1 MPAKAIKLDHK
12 GNEKSN
18 SKTPSRFI
26 KLKKVINKPSEAGK
40 ALVKANKRKGNPKG
54 HKAIKHVLWLTNN
67 IYITTDRACY
77 HVCVV
82 NDKAGKKDIHT
93 VYATNL
99 QDALKLAIKY
109 GIKIPMD
116 VQELSDKLDHLYEVI
131 MDRIPLGV
139 RPKDLFEEY
148 KGDLADAEE

>member
-1 MPAKAIKLDHK
+1 M
-12 GNEKSN
+12 
-18 SKTPSRFI
+18 
-26 KLKKVINKPSEAGK
+26 
-40 ALVKANKRKGNPKG
+40 
-54 HKAIKHVLWLTNN
+54 
-67 IYITTDRACY
+67 
-77 HVCVV
+77 
-82 NDKAGKKDIHT
+82 HT

>member
-1 MPAKAIKLDHK
+1 MPIKLDK
-12 GNEKSN
+12 YGNEKSN
-18 SKTPSRFI
+18 SKTPSRF
-26 KLKKVINKPSEAGK
+26 
-40 ALVKANKRKGNPKG
+40 VKAKKLVDVPSKAEKTLTKAVKRKGRPKG
-54 HKAIKHVLWLTNN
+54 YKVPKHVLWLTKTV
-67 IYITTDRACY
+67 YITTDRACY

>member
-1 MPAKAIKLDHK
+1 MPIKLDK
-12 GNEKSN
+12 YGNEKSN
-18 SKTPSRFI
+18 SKTSSRF
-26 KLKKVINKPSEAGK
+26 
-40 ALVKANKRKGNPKG
+40 VKAKKLVDVPSKAEKTLTKAVKRKGRPKG
-54 HKAIKHVLWLTNN
+54 YKVPKHVLWLTNN
-67 IYITTDRACY
+67 IYITTDRTCY